1 MQRPGGVIMTG
12 KRPGANTVEAN
23 QMRRCF
29 AEGMDVATVSDAMRI
44 DEACVQSYFDD
55 FEANREK
62 YDKFFEGENAGLY
75 SRSTSHNKPGGKKMK
90 EYFEKKAEEAK
101 EDKLA

>member
-1 MQRPGGVIMTG
+1 MRPPGGVIMTN
-12 KRPGANTVEAN
+12 KRNSANTVEAN

-44 DEACVQSYFDD
+44 VESCVQSYFED
-55 FEANREK
+55 FEANREQ
-62 YDKFFEGENAGLY
+62 YEELWGGEGAALY
-75 SRSTSHNKPGGKKMK
+75 SQSTSHNQPGGKKMK
-90 EYFEKKAEEAK
+90 EYFEKKAEESK